1 MRFVVATVLLVL
13 SAISIAVGFITKGPF
28 DANSSHKVQ
37 FNLTSAYSYQ
47 VIPHSTLTS
56 YDGQITVKATGT
68 KQIFYANG
76 RERDIQDWIGTSNF
90 VRLNVTHN
98 QKHPDPTVITAGGTD
113 ANPEGSDLWRDSVK
127 VKNELV
133 TTVSMM
139 DDTGV
144 LLASDGL
151 HRGPSQVTIL
161 WNETGIIN
169 WPLVFIGVGLA
180 LLIAALIINFL
191 GFRNIRKLRGPKRRI
206 PKSPK
211 GPRLRKTSRMDIP
224 RRGRRRMGRT
234 SRRMMVAPV
243 SLITLSLLAGCSSAT
258 PAPTATPNSKF
269 EQVNVV
275 VTDAQLQR
283 IVRNVAATVKSSDNS
298 RDTNLL
304 LTRAAGPALETRKV
318 QYLLQVKSKKIPRL
332 NGIIASPITVSLP
345 MQLPDI
351 SLGWQPRTLMVVT
364 KAASSTKAPQMLVL
378 QQATPRDNYKL
389 WYLIDLMPTD
399 FPSVAAENVGA
410 LNVDP
415 NNSYL
420 VTPVK
425 SLPYKYGDVLNKGAL
440 STYAPEFD
448 LTADQYYAAISQLQ
462 TEQQATLKKSKVS
475 VKFVHSLAEQNIL
488 GMLTLGSGGLIAMAM
503 NDTSVIKP
511 QTRTSAVSVTQ
522 LDQKLLLGAPG
533 SSTGLK
539 IVYENMLLFYVPAG
553 STEKI
558 RLIGA
563 TQGLLSVKALN

>member
-1 MRFVVATVLLVL
+1 MRFVVATVLMVL
-13 SAISIAVGFITKGPF
+13 SAIGISVGFILKGPF

-47 VIPHSTLTS
+47 VIPHSTLTAF
-56 YDGQITVKATGT
+56 DGQITVKATGA
-68 KQIFYANG
+68 KQVFYANA
-76 RERDIQDWIGTSNF
+76 RERDIQDWIGNSNF
-90 VRLNVTHN
+90 VRLNVTPN
-98 QKHPDPTVITAGGTD
+98 QKNPDPTVITAGGTD

-133 TTVSMM
+133 TTVSML

-151 HRGPSQVTIL
+151 HRGPRQVTIL
-161 WNETGIIN
+161 WNEIGVIN

-180 LLIAALIINFL
+180 LLVAALIMNFL
-191 GFRNIRKLRGPKRRI
+191 GFRNLRKLRGPRRKI
-206 PKSPK
+206 PKAPK
-211 GPRLRKTSRMDIP
+211 GPRLRKASRMDIP
-224 RRGRRRMGRT
+224 VRGRRRMGRT
-234 SRRMMVAPV
+234 SRRMMIAPV
-243 SLITLSLLAGCSSAT
+243 GLITVSLLTGCAPSS
-258 PAPTATPNSKF
+258 PEPTSASKF
-269 EQVNVV
+269 EKVSVV

-283 IVRNVAATVKSSDNS
+283 IVRNVAATIKTSDNT

-304 LTRAAGPALETRKV
+304 LTRAAGPTLETRKI
-318 QYLLQVKSKKIPRL
+318 QYLLQVKSKKIARL

-345 MQLPDI
+345 MQLPDV

-389 WYLIDLMPTD
+389 WYLVDLMPTD

-410 LNVDP
+410 LSVDP
-415 NNSYL
+415 SNSYL
-420 VTPVK
+420 VTPVR
-425 SLPYKYGDVLNKGAL
+425 SLPFKYGDVLNKGSL

-462 TEQQATLKKSKVS
+462 TEQQATLKKSKVA
-475 VKFVHSLAEQNIL
+475 VKFVHSLADQNIL

-511 QTRTSAVSVTQ
+511 QTRASAVSVTQ

-553 STEKI
+553 SNEKI